1 MEIIF
6 LGTSSGTPSKTRNV
20 SACAI
25 KRHNSKSWYLIDCGE
40 GTQHQILRTSLSL
53 KNLSA
58 IFITHMHGDHS
69 YGLPGLLASAALA
82 GRTEPLT
89 LMGPI
94 ELKAFIE
101 QAALN
106 SDLKLPYDI
115 AYIDVEK
122 QNKHESKEFDITSLP
137 LSHRVNSY
145 AYAFDEKGIKAK
157 LDKEKLKQYKVSPG
171 PLWGQ
176 LQSGQAITNNNGVVI
191 KPEDALLPM
200 RQARRVIIGGD
211 NAQPQ
216 LLEEA
221 INTANI
227 LVHEATYTQDIAD
240 KVGPGPMHS
249 SAKIVAEFAQEAKLD
264 NLILTH
270 FSARYQDNE
279 TLSPSIADIRT
290 EAQTYYKGSL
300 FLAKDFEVYS
310 LGIDGQLS
318 CTISN

>member
-20 SACAI
+20 SACAV

-40 GTQHQILRTSLSL
+40 GTQHQILRTYLSL
-53 KNLSA
+53 KNLSG

-94 ELKAFIE
+94 ELKAFVE

-115 AYIDVEK
+115 NYIDAEK
-122 QNKHESKEFDITSLP
+122 QNKHDNKEFGVSSLP
-137 LSHRVNSY
+137 LSHRVKSY

-157 LDKEKLKQYKVSPG
+157 LDEEKLKQYKVSRG
-171 PLWGQ
+171 PLWGK
-176 LQSGQAITNNNGVVI
+176 LQGGQSITNDDGVVI
-191 KPEDALLPM
+191 KPEDTLLPL
-200 RQARRVIIGGD
+200 RKARRVIIGGD
-211 NAQPQ
+211 NDQPQ
-216 LLEEA
+216 LLEQA
-221 INTANI
+221 AKTANV

-249 SAKIVAEFAQEAKLD
+249 SAKIVAEFAQTTKLD

-279 TLSPSIADIRT
+279 TLSPSIADIRH
-290 EAQTYYKGSL
+290 EAEVYYQGTL

-310 LGIDGQLS
+310 LSIDGQLH
-318 CTISN
+318 CTS